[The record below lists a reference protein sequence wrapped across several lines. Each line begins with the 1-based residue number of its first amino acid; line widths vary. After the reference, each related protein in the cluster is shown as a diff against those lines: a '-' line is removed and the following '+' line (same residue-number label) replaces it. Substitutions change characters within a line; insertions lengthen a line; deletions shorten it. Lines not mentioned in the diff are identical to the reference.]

1 MKKSEFTEHWNKVL
15 QQLSNKIDNT
25 KFNTFFRPLT
35 PVKVSE
41 KDGILYFSTVNS
53 SKIFQN
59 SIDRYETEWKPLV
72 EAEFGKPYTIS
83 VVEKNSLEEDENPDE
98 PILNEDKRLNPY
110 YTFDTFVTGANNQL
124 AVAASVSV
132 ADGYSKDFNP
142 LFLYGGSGLG
152 KTHLMQ
158 AIGQY
163 VLKNHPKKKVLY
175 VTSETFTNEIVTALQ
190 SNTYQVHQKMQKIKD
205 KYRNVDYLLLDDV
218 QFIAGK
224 DRTEEE
230 LFNTFDELYNA
241 GKQIVFTSDKA
252 PKDLGGIPDR
262 LISRFQWGITVDIQ
276 PPDYETRMAILKN
289 KAAMNDL
296 EITPELLEVLDIIA
310 QNIQSN
316 IRELEGAFTRVLAHS
331 KLTDKVITKDFAKN
345 VLSEVFNTKTKEL
358 TPSYIKE
365 TVAKYFGVRI
375 SDMESQKRARS
386 IAYPRQIAIYLI
398 RTKTKYS
405 LPNIG
410 DCFGG
415 RDHTTI
421 LHSYEKISEEIKTN
435 QELRNTIENIE
446 RMLTD

>member
-1 MKKSEFTEHWNKVL
+1 
-15 QQLSNKIDNT
+15 
-25 KFNTFFRPLT
+25 
-35 PVKVSE
+35 
-41 KDGILYFSTVNS
+41 
-53 SKIFQN
+53 
-59 SIDRYETEWKPLV
+59 
-72 EAEFGKPYTIS
+72 
-83 VVEKNSLEEDENPDE
+83 
-98 PILNEDKRLNPY
+98 
-110 YTFDTFVTGANNQL
+110 
-124 AVAASVSV
+124 
-132 ADGYSKDFNP
+132 
-142 LFLYGGSGLG
+142 
-152 KTHLMQ
+152 
-158 AIGQY
+158 
-163 VLKNHPKKKVLY
+163 
-175 VTSETFTNEIVTALQ
+175 
-190 SNTYQVHQKMQKIKD
+190 
-205 KYRNVDYLLLDDV
+205 
-218 QFIAGK
+218 
-224 DRTEEE
+224 
-230 LFNTFDELYNA
+230 
-241 GKQIVFTSDKA
+241 
-252 PKDLGGIPDR
+252 
-262 LISRFQWGITVDIQ
+262 
-276 PPDYETRMAILKN
+276 
-289 KAAMNDL
+289 MNDL